1 MDELLG
7 AKASPSIE
15 MVWGREEFGKFID
28 WMGLGSARERRS
40 SQRHLE
46 LLPTSN
52 TLDDAWNIFRIP
64 VVDWGSTNCEPLWVG
79 VNRHASLYSLWIW
92 EIIFNNFI
100 LASKGSYVCT
110 SLIKKYRT
118 FMY

>member
-64 VVDWGSTNCEPLWVG
+64 VVDWGSKNCEQ
-79 VNRHASLYSLWIW
+79 SLSNSSSLPKNIKVVSTTGMLLTFTWNW
-92 EIIFNNFI
+92 EIAIYSTYT
-100 LASKGSYVCT
+100 L
-110 SLIKKYRT
+110 
-118 FMY
+118 